1 MAAFG
6 FTRASNEDVFS
17 VKVEDS
23 VSKISTKVSGEEVR
37 HFYED
42 LIRTDGDG
50 RRNTKARKEY
60 GHERQKNRKRRRVRA
75 AAVQQAAP
83 ESVGTGGETESN
95 QSRESGSERT
105 QELQGLRLLRCA
117 HEGDTAGIRDLLSKG
132 ADINY
137 QDTFLW
143 TAVMCAAWSGQRS
156 AVRLLLRHGA
166 AWVGVVDTQGRDAQD
181 LALEAGHRGVL
192 EELMNNGRSP
202 ERESSADDSAV
213 QPQWCATCS
222 THYRS
227 STSSHLSSTL
237 HQFNLHR
244 PPPTPYYCLPP
255 SSNSYKMMLRCGWK
269 PGTGLG
275 PEGEG
280 PQQPVPTVLKRDQ
293 QGLGYG
299 QTKKAKVTHF
309 RAKDQDAVK
318 LPCRER
324 TEMGLKGQK
333 KEEARRKEQR
343 DKNWE
348 RDFRSSFYL

>member
-1 MAAFG
+1 MTRHVRNQHGLGQHICSKCGKSFDTWLDLKVHKKTHAIRGLTCFACDKQFKGEAALANHLKLH
-6 FTRASNEDVFS
+6 RKVDDEDVFS
-17 VKVEDS
+17 VKAEPS
-23 VSKISTKVSGEEVR
+23 VSKINTTVNREEVR
-37 HFYED
+37 NLYED
-42 LIRTDGDG
+42 LISNDIED
-50 RRNTKARKEY
+50 ND
-60 GHERQKNRKRRRVRA
+60 
-75 AAVQQAAP
+75 VQ
-83 ESVGTGGETESN
+83 
-95 QSRESGSERT
+95 

-117 HEGDTAGIRDLLSKG
+117 HEGDTAGIRELLSKG
-132 ADINY
+132 TDINY

-166 AWVGVVDTQGRDAQD
+166 AWVGVVDTQGKDAQD
-181 LALEAGHRGVL
+181 LALEG
-192 EELMNNGRSP
+192 
-202 ERESSADDSAV
+202 AV
-213 QPQWCATCS
+213 NTSHWKLQKHIS
-222 THYRS
+222 TPYLNRKYETQCQF

-244 PPPTPYYCLPP
+244 PPATPYYCLPP

-280 PQQPVPTVLKRDQ
+280 PQQPVPTVLKRDH

-299 QTKKAKVTHF
+299 KKKKAKVTHF
-309 RAKDQDAVK
+309 RAKDHDAVK
-318 LPCRER
+318 PPCRER
-324 TEMGLKGQK
+324 MEMGLKGQR
-333 KEEARRKEQR
+333 KEEARMKEQR

>member
-6 FTRASNEDVFS
+6 FTPASDEDVFS
-17 VKVEDS
+17 VKAEPS
-23 VSKISTKVSGEEVR
+23 VSKINTTVNREEVR
-37 HFYED
+37 NLYED
-42 LIRTDGDG
+42 LIRNDIEDDDHV
-50 RRNTKARKEY
+50 RRNTEA
-60 GHERQKNRKRRRVRA
+60 RKRRRVRPA
-75 AAVQQAAP
+75 EVQQAPP
-83 ESVGTGGETESN
+83 ESVGAGGETESN
-95 QSRESGSERT
+95 QSRESGSGRT
-105 QELQGLRLLRCA
+105 EELQGLRLLRCA
-117 HEGDTAGIRDLLSKG
+117 HEGDTAGIRELLSKG
-132 ADINY
+132 TDINY

-166 AWVGVVDTQGRDAQD
+166 AWVGVVDTQGKDAQD
-181 LALEAGHRGVL
+181 LALEG
-192 EELMNNGRSP
+192 
-202 ERESSADDSAV
+202 AV
-213 QPQWCATCS
+213 NTSHWKLQKHISPQWCATCS
-222 THYRS
+222 TNYTS

-244 PPPTPYYCLPP
+244 PPATPYYCLPP

-280 PQQPVPTVLKRDQ
+280 PQQPVPTVLKRDH

-299 QTKKAKVTHF
+299 KKKKAKVTHF
-309 RAKDQDAVK
+309 RAKDHDAVK
-318 LPCRER
+318 PPCRER
-324 TEMGLKGQK
+324 MEMGLKGQR